1 MLNELLLGRAL
12 YCRRAYRHGKESDSR
27 WSEISRATQEWIK
40 ARLG

>member
-12 YCRRAYRHGKESDSR
+12 YCRDKYRHDQVSESR
-27 WSEISRATQEWIK
+27 WSQLSRASAEWIK

>member
-12 YCRRAYRHGKESDSR
+12 YCRHKYRHGQVSESR